1 MNALQDQ
8 KQDYKQEIINTSSYK
23 QSDHHQICTDV
34 TKKRLKKKH
43 LNLKRCGRLKAD
55 KQDVSY
61 ISNLNVNKPVRENE
75 TTVMCTSTEEL
86 GMLHI
91 LMGDELDSKDRENQT
106 LNTGEMGKENAR
118 SEEMKMLPIM
128 MCNEDIERNHEAQ
141 VSQLFEKFRF
151 RKQKKE
157 KHRVELNINLVSSRD
172 NSEAQTVSKLIRT
185 EVNFELTKCEKPK
198 VSKLKEYKKYYS
210 NHFWLLL
217 FLYFTL
223 LGLCIFS
230 V

>member
-23 QSDHHQICTDV
+23 HSDGHQIGTDV

-91 LMGDELDSKDRENQT
+91 LMGDELDSNDRENQT
-106 LNTGEMGKENAR
+106 LNTGEMGEENSS
-118 SEEMKMLPIM
+118 SEEMKMLQIM
-128 MCNEDIERNHEAQ
+128 MCNEDIERNHETQ
-141 VSQLFEKFRF
+141 VSQLFEKFKF

-172 NSEAQTVSKLIRT
+172 TESQTVGKLIRT
-185 EVNFELTKCEKPK
+185 EVNFELIKCEKPK